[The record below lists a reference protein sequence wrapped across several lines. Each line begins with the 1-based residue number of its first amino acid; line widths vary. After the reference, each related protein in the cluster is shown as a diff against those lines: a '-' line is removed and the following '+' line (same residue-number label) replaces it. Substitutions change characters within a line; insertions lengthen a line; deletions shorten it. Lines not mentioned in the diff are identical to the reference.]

1 MKKDILYERL
11 NYKDNKEYLNN
22 IDEHKNW
29 IFNNYINNKSG
40 EFYKPKYYEGTIS
53 PLSQNYKL
61 SKGFNNI
68 NSKEFQ
74 NNNYLNSMIKI
85 NNNINMNHIDMN
97 NINKKI
103 NIESFY
109 DFNRKEKEIQ
119 KINEKGKYRRD
130 LLNQIEENEK
140 RRRNKKK
147 EIDEENKINEIKYK
161 EYLLYKQKQDEEFEN
176 IKKLN
181 KNKKLKSQFNIENQN
196 NNVLLNKIEDNK
208 IKKEE
213 IKKMDKSEEINKE
226 RRKERK
232 KEEITE
238 NYNRII
244 RSNNYN
250 MFEEKEELKNYLDK
264 EYQDFLFFLDDNIND
279 EKGKEITE
287 KNIVINND
295 LKISNNIIKYKNE
308 NQRYN
313 IYNKNIQKNIDKKYK
328 YVFEQISYI
337 NDYTKSYKMKITPKN
352 YFNHKI
358 DILLDSYS
366 NMILYNDTK
375 KDNYI
380 KDKINKLNV
389 DIKNEEAK
397 EIINNE
403 KDMNDK
409 LNEKGNNQTSLGQEK
424 EISNEDMNEKERK

>member
-1 MKKDILYERL
+1 
-11 NYKDNKEYLNN
+11 
-22 IDEHKNW
+22 
-29 IFNNYINNKSG
+29 
-40 EFYKPKYYEGTIS
+40 
-53 PLSQNYKL
+53 
-61 SKGFNNI
+61 
-68 NSKEFQ
+68 
-74 NNNYLNSMIKI
+74 
-85 NNNINMNHIDMN
+85 
-97 NINKKI
+97 
-103 NIESFY
+103 
-109 DFNRKEKEIQ
+109 
-119 KINEKGKYRRD
+119 
-130 LLNQIEENEK
+130 
-140 RRRNKKK
+140 
-147 EIDEENKINEIKYK
+147 
-161 EYLLYKQKQDEEFEN
+161 
-176 IKKLN
+176 
-181 KNKKLKSQFNIENQN
+181 
-196 NNVLLNKIEDNK
+196 
-208 IKKEE
+208 
-213 IKKMDKSEEINKE
+213 MDKSEEINKE

-337 NDYTKSYKMKITPKN
+337 NDYTKSYKMKMGPKN

-389 DIKNEEAK
+389 DIKNEEAR

>member
-1 MKKDILYERL
+1 
-11 NYKDNKEYLNN
+11 
-22 IDEHKNW
+22 
-29 IFNNYINNKSG
+29 
-40 EFYKPKYYEGTIS
+40 
-53 PLSQNYKL
+53 
-61 SKGFNNI
+61 
-68 NSKEFQ
+68 
-74 NNNYLNSMIKI
+74 
-85 NNNINMNHIDMN
+85 MNHIDMN

-109 DFNRKEKEIQ
+109 DLNRKEKEIQ

-208 IKKEE
+208 IEKEE